1 MKSTIY
7 LLFVFFPIS
16 HFFGQI
22 SYPISEKVK
31 FKIDS
36 AYNSLL
42 KQNKVT
48 GASIAIVDN
57 GEIVYATGYG
67 FSDLANNSKA
77 NENTIYRIGSCS
89 KSFTALGILQLQQ
102 QGVLN
107 ISEPITDHLKE
118 LQLKSRYNDSNNFI
132 IEEMLSHTSGFPSDF
147 WNGFFCDTP
156 PNENW
161 VISQLNKT
169 ETAQP
174 RMLNFAYSNIAY
186 GVLGELIARKSNL
199 KYEDY
204 LSESIFK
211 PLEMQSSFV
220 YANAENSKNFS
231 KAYLKGKEFKEP
243 TIRDA
248 AAGLVHS
255 SVLDMAN
262 YLKMYLDNGK
272 FEGNAIID
280 SALLQEMYK
289 DRLANTVL
297 NSNMKYGL
305 GFMIEDYFLSKEKD
319 TVPVTI
325 ISHGGDTYAYHADFG
340 FIPESNVGVVVLTNS
355 ETGPSMNDAT
365 KLLKYYLDFEYS
377 QKLISPEKI
386 DAKKVDKII
395 LENIAN
401 QQEIKGDYNL
411 GQAVLNVKKPTKI
424 KFKQGPIT
432 LKLKSK
438 DKELARYNL
447 YAVLLGIPIKIKNQ
461 EFQFSKI
468 DGKIY
473 VRAVNSKKGQLQ
485 YLGIKSSETSKLT
498 TKWTE
503 KLGLYSS
510 TNDVYKCEGC
520 TMMNMESATLNI
532 SFKNNYFVV
541 ELKGKSSD
549 SKSKMYFDCLDET
562 TLSCGGL
569 GRGMT
574 EKIKVLENGNLFFQG
589 FEFKKN

>member
-1 MKSTIY
+1 MRFYY
-7 LLFVFFPIS
+7 LPLLLLGSFSFC
-16 HFFGQI
+16 FGQN
-22 SYPISEKVK
+22 SNSISEKIK

-36 AYNSLL
+36 AYNSLI
-42 KQNKVT
+42 KQNKVV

-67 FSDLANNSKA
+67 FSDLANKTKA

-102 QGVLN
+102 QGKLN
-107 ISEPITDHLKE
+107 ITEPITNHLTELHLK
-118 LQLKSRYNDSNNFI
+118 SSYNDSNNFI
-132 IEEMLSHTSGFPSDF
+132 IEEMMSHTSGFPSDF

-156 PNENW
+156 PDEKW

-174 RMLNFAYSNIAY
+174 RKLNFAYSNIAY
-186 GVLGELIARKSNL
+186 GVLGELIARKSKL
-199 KYEDY
+199 KYEDF

-220 YANAENSKNFS
+220 YENAENSKNLS
-231 KAYLKGKEFKEP
+231 KAYLKGKEFNEP
-243 TIRDA
+243 SIRDA

-262 YLKMYLDNGK
+262 YLKMYLDNGNYN
-272 FEGNAIID
+272 GSSIID

-297 NSNMKYGL
+297 NSNIKYGL

-325 ISHGGDTYAYHADFG
+325 ISHGGDTYAFHADFG

-365 KLLKYYLDFEYS
+365 KLLKFYLDFAYS
-377 QKLISPEKI
+377 QKLISSEKI
-386 DAKKVDKII
+386 ETEKIDKII

-411 GQAVLNVKKPTKI
+411 GQAILKVKKPTKI

-447 YAVLLGIPIKIKNQ
+447 YAVLIGIPIKIKNQ

-468 DGKIY
+468 EGKIY
-473 VRAVNSKKGQLQ
+473 VRAVNSQKGQFQ
-485 YLGIKSSETSKLT
+485 YIGVKSSEPSKLT
-498 TKWTE
+498 TKWAE
-503 KLGLYSS
+503 KLGSYTS
-510 TNDVYKCEGC
+510 TNDVYKCKGC
-520 TMMNMESATLNI
+520 TMMNMESATLKI

-541 ELKGKSSD
+541 ELAGKSSD
-549 SKSKMYFDCLDET
+549 TKAKMYFDCLDET
-562 TLSCGGL
+562 TLSCGGI

-574 EKIKVLENGNLFFQG
+574 EKIKVLENGNLFYQG